1 MELFSHGK
9 PPGFPPWITGL
20 QRLRGRG
27 MAMPLGDGYH
37 QKPCGRFPMDH
48 GASILG
54 NLRIISYIFIYYIHW
69 DVKVSAY
76 VEPR

>member
-1 MELFSHGK
+1 MDHW
-9 PPGFPPWITGL
+9 PPTTS
-20 QRLRGRG
+20 GRG